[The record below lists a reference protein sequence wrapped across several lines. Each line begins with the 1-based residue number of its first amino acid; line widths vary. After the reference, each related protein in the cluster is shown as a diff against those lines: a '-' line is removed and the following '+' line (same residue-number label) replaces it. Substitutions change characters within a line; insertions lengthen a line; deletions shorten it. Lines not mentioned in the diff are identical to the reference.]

1 MLTLLVTLAA
11 LSASPE
17 TPLVTP
23 AWLAGQLG
31 RPDLVVMHVGDARAR
46 DGYDRGH
53 IPGAVFI
60 NPFTDLARPAAQGQ
74 LTLELP
80 DAAQLEEVLQSRG
93 VGATSTIV
101 LYTADANLTGTARAF
116 FTLEYAGLT
125 NRVRLLDGGL
135 AAWQGE
141 GRPLST
147 VAPAPGRGD
156 FVPRLQ
162 PNMLVS
168 ADWVASRLEDPSTA
182 IVDARAAA
190 FYRGAENRQ
199 ARVGHI
205 PGAGNLP
212 FTAITGP
219 DGRFRDSNTLTTLL
233 GAAGADPGNTVV
245 TYCHIGQ
252 QASLVWLGARVAGFE
267 AKLYDGSFQ
276 EWSGRADLPV
286 ALPPPS
292 VNDSLLVN
300 AAWLH
305 GRLADPDLIIL
316 HADRTRT
323 TYDAGHIPGA
333 QFVALADYTVN
344 QPLSTELPPLDPLR
358 ALVQRLGIHPTSRI
372 VITGEPLPAAR
383 LFFTLDYLGLGDRAA
398 LLDGGLEGWR
408 GAGRALSTSAQAVR
422 PGTFEPRP
430 FAGLVLSADSVNVL
444 RLTPAVAL
452 VDARAPDEFDGSRP
466 DTALARR
473 GHIPGSTNLEW
484 TRLMDGPRLRPAGEL
499 RQMLERAGAGPTD
512 LVVTTC
518 GTGYRAS
525 MLYFVTRYLGYR
537 VRMYDG
543 GWVEWNRRT
552 DLPAAP

>member
-1 MLTLLVTLAA
+1 MLSLLVTLAT
-11 LSASPE
+11 LSASLE
-17 TPLVTP
+17 SPLVTP
-23 AWLAGQLG
+23 AWLAGRLG
-31 RPDLVVMHVGDARAR
+31 RADLVVMHVGDARAR

-80 DAAQLEEVLQSRG
+80 DAAQLEEALRSRG
-93 VGATSTIV
+93 IGTTSTVV

-147 VAPAPGRGD
+147 VAPAPARGD
-156 FVPRLQ
+156 FVPQLQ

-182 IVDARAAA
+182 IVDARAPA

-205 PGAGNLP
+205 PGAGSLP
-212 FTAITGP
+212 FTAITGT
-219 DGRFRDSNTLTTLL
+219 DGRFKDSGTLTTLL
-233 GAAGADPGNTVV
+233 GAAGAESGNTVV

-276 EWSGRADLPV
+276 EWSARFDLPV

-292 VNDSLLVN
+292 VNDSLLVS
-300 AAWLH
+300 AAWLLA
-305 GRLADPDLIIL
+305 RLTDPDLIIL
-316 HADRTRT
+316 HADRAPT

-344 QPLSTELPPLDPLR
+344 QPLSTQLPPVDQLR
-358 ALVQRLGIHPTSRI
+358 ALVQRLGIHATSRI

-383 LFFTLDYLGLGDRAA
+383 LFFTLDYLGLGDRVAM
-398 LLDGGLEGWR
+398 LDGGLVGWR
-408 GAGRALSTSAQAVR
+408 AAGHGLSTTVQAMR
-422 PGTFEPRP
+422 PGTVEPRP
-430 FAGLVLSADSVNVL
+430 FAGLILSADSVNTI
-444 RLTPAVAL
+444 RLNPTVAL

-466 DTALARR
+466 DTSLARR

-484 TRLMDGPRLRPAGEL
+484 TRLMDGPRLRPAAEL
-499 RQMLERAGAGPTD
+499 RQMLETAGAAPTD
-512 LVVTTC
+512 LLITTC

-525 MLYFVTRYLGYR
+525 MLYFVARYLGYR

-543 GWVEWNRRT
+543 AWAEWNRRA

>member
-1 MLTLLVTLAA
+1 MLTLFVTLAA
-11 LSASPE
+11 LSAAPE

-23 AWLAGQLG
+23 AWLAERLG
-31 RPDLVVMHVGDARAR
+31 RPDLVIMQVGDTRGR
-46 DGYDRGH
+46 DAYDRGH

-80 DAAQLEEVLQSRG
+80 DATQLEEVLRSRG
-93 VGATSTIV
+93 VGAASTIV

-125 NRVRLLDGGL
+125 DRVRLLDGGL
-135 AAWQGE
+135 AAWQRE
-141 GRPLST
+141 GRSLSM
-147 VAPAPGRGD
+147 VVPAPARGD
-156 FVPRLQ
+156 FVARLQ
-162 PNMLVS
+162 PAMLVS
-168 ADWVASRLEDPSTA
+168 ADWLASRLEDPSTA
-182 IVDARAAA
+182 LVDARAPA
-190 FYRGAENRQ
+190 FYHGAENRQ

-212 FTAITGP
+212 FTLVTGP
-219 DGRFRDSNTLTTLL
+219 DGRLKDADTLTTLL
-233 GAAGADPGNTVV
+233 RAAGVESGNTVV

-276 EWSGRADLPV
+276 EWSARADLPV

-292 VNDSLLVN
+292 VNDSLLVS
-300 AAWLH
+300 AAWLRD
-305 GRLADPDLIIL
+305 RLADPDLVIL
-316 HADRTRT
+316 HADRART
-323 TYDAGHIPGA
+323 TYDNGHIPGA
-333 QFVALADYTVN
+333 RFVALADYTVDL
-344 QPLSTELPPLDPLR
+344 PVSTELPPVDQLR
-358 ALVQRLGIHPTSRI
+358 ALAQRLGIQPTSRI
-372 VITGEPLPAAR
+372 VITGEPLPATR
-383 LFFTLDYLGLGDRAA
+383 LFFTLDYLGLADRVA

-408 GAGRALSTSAQAVR
+408 GAGHALSTAAPAVR

-444 RLTPAVAL
+444 RLHPAVAL

-466 DTALARR
+466 DTTLARR

-484 TRLMDGPRLRPAGEL
+484 TRLMDGPRLRPTAEL
-499 RQMLERAGAGPTD
+499 RRMLETAGAAPTD
-512 LVVTTC
+512 LLVTTC
-518 GTGYRAS
+518 ASGFRAS
-525 MLYFVTRYLGYR
+525 MLYFVARYLGYR

-543 GWVEWNRRT
+543 SWAEWNRRA